1 VGLES
6 GADDHILVAKNTENP
21 KTCQPTPKKKFYLVN
36 KKLYKSAREET
47 VGEHKA
53 AWA

>member
-6 GADDHILVAKNTENP
+6 GADDHILVPKHTENP
-21 KTCQPTPKKKFYLVN
+21 ETCQPQKKKIYLVN
-36 KKLYKSAREET
+36 KKLYKSARQET
-47 VGEHKA
+47 VREHKA